1 MSAQLRDDSGNP
13 CLNTDSLNPHY
24 SLVVVIMAGGVG
36 TRFWPLSTSK
46 RPKQFLTLFGDRSL
60 LQSTYDRVAALVP
73 PDRILVITNEN
84 FVPLVNEQLPDIPE
98 GNVIGEPMRRDTAGA
113 VVLAAFLCRRR
124 WGNPVLAVLPADHVI
139 HPVEQFQKTLLSAAD
154 AARRDEALYT
164 FGIVPTYPATGYGY
178 LELGGQVADD
188 NGIIHFRVNSFK
200 EKPDADTAGAYLQKG
215 TYLWNSGMFVWTT
228 EVLLGEVERYLPEH
242 FRHLRSLAAI
252 DGLEQWSV
260 ELHRAFT
267 SIPSISID
275 YGVMEKAANVRA
287 VTASFSW
294 SDVGGWSA
302 LEAFL
307 AKDELG
313 NAFRGRIRVLNAGSN
328 IVFSE
333 DGDETI
339 ALVGVHDLILVR
351 SGKRTLLISRQHAEE
366 LKKLV
371 ESFSLNEE
379 PESK

>member
-1 MSAQLRDDSGNP
+1 MSVQ
-13 CLNTDSLNPHY
+13 H

-73 PDRILVITNEN
+73 PDRILVITNAN
-84 FVPLVNEQLPDIPE
+84 FVPLVYEQLPDIPE

-113 VVLAAFLCRRR
+113 VALAAFLCRQR
-124 WGNPVLAVLPADHVI
+124 WCNPVMAVLPADHVI
-139 HPVEQFQKTLLSAAD
+139 HPVEQFQKTLLSAAHV
-154 AARRDEALYT
+154 ARRDEVLYT
-164 FGIVPTYPATGYGY
+164 FGILPTYPATGYGY
-178 LELGGQVADD
+178 LELGEQVADD

-200 EKPDADTAGAYLQKG
+200 EKPDADTAETYLRRG

-228 EVLLGEVERYLPEH
+228 EVLLGEVERYLPGH
-242 FRHLRSLAAI
+242 FRHLRSLAAV

-260 ELHRAFT
+260 DLRRVFALL
-267 SIPSISID
+267 PSISID
-275 YGVMEKAANVRA
+275 YGVMEKAFNVRA
-287 VTASFSW
+287 VAAPFSW
-294 SDVGGWSA
+294 NDVGGWLA

-307 AKDELG
+307 AKDELD
-313 NAFRGRIRVLNAGSN
+313 NAFRGRVRVLNAGSN

-371 ESFSLNEE
+371 ESFSLDEDL
-379 PESK
+379 ESK